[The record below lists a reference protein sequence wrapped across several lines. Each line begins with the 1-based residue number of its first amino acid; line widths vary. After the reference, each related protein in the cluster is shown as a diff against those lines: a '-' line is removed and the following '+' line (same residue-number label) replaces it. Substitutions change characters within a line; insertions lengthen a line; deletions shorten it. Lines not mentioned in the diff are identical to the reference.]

1 MQVTTQLTPLT
12 AEITGRPVTISGSR
26 LYDGTTTADN
36 SILTITSGVSG
47 ENLTLT
53 GSGILEQKRWDSD
66 NNKQ

>member
-1 MQVTTQLTPLT
+1 M
-12 AEITGRPVTISGSR
+12 TISGSR

-53 GSGILEQKRWDSD
+53 GSGILGAARSRDSD